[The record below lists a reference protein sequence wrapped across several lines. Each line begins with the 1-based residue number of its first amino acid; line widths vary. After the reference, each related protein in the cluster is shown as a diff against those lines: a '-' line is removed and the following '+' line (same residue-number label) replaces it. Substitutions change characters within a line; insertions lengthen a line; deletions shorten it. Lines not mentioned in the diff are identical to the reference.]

1 MEYVSFPPS
10 LERFTAARTTD
21 AISVANRER
30 AFHPRASAHFI
41 AVAGEI
47 VQRFRDTQGREL
59 VRVSTEQRGIESV
72 EGVTDFT
79 VTASLVTSF
88 PE

>member
-1 MEYVSFPPS
+1 MEYVSFPQAWS
-10 LERFTAARTTD
+10 FTAARTTD

-30 AFHPRASAHFI
+30 ASILGASAHFI
-41 AVAGEI
+41 AVGGEI

-79 VTASLVTSF
+79 VTASLVTSL